1 MTTIYLICFSR
12 QEEEIFSMTCHRTT
26 KPNYNETE
34 TILNPNLN
42 VYSAEISHVSKMWSS
57 QQTEKSCEFW
67 ISQKSDTNTCI
78 RFFLWILKGT
88 KGRKLNSTPWE
99 GEFLNR
105 KRKFNFL
112 LDIQNYTKVTV
123 QRFINGVKS
132 KLNKDKLSIHSA
144 DAQKYNK
151 QGTESR

>member
-1 MTTIYLICFSR
+1 MYLFEYILRNVIWIPTWPVWPPLIHLICITYVSSNFEQDDTWYVIPNIKMTTIYLICFSR

-42 VYSAEISHVSKMWSS
+42 VYSAVISHVSKMWSS

-67 ISQKSDTNTCI
+67 ISQKSDMNTCI
-78 RFFLWILKGT
+78 RFFLWILKAT
-88 KGRKLNSTPWE
+88 KERKLNSTPWE

-105 KRKFNFL
+105 
-112 LDIQNYTKVTV
+112 
-123 QRFINGVKS
+123 
-132 KLNKDKLSIHSA
+132 
-144 DAQKYNK
+144 
-151 QGTESR
+151 